1 MKRIIRATGVGAK
14 VVADE
19 WRVLRDSETALQLA
33 AGEPDTPMMPT
44 ILPLPVWRQRRE
56 SGHQLDPATTGVWIA
71 SDDEYED
78 FAGELLGLPL
88 IAVDFP
94 SFRDGRGYS
103 VAYLLRTRYGYCGEL
118 RAIGDVLRDQLFYMH
133 RCGFDSFE
141 VRADKD
147 IQDALKGLTAY
158 TIRYQGS
165 VDDPVPLFRKRAE
178 TAPALPDDHWEP

>member
-1 MKRIIRATGVGAK
+1 MKHIIRVLPAGADI
-14 VVADE
+14 VVDE
-19 WRVLRDSETALQLA
+19 WLLLHDSETALSRLA
-33 AGEPDTPMMPT
+33 EHAMQRV
-44 ILPLPVWRQRRE
+44 ILPLPLWRTLRDGTE
-56 SGHQLDPATTGVWIA
+56 SFDPSSTGVWIA

-78 FAGELLGLPL
+78 VACELLDLPL

-103 VAYLLRTRYGYCGEL
+103 VAYLLRTRYGFRGEL
-118 RAIGDVLRDQLFYMH
+118 RAIGDVLRDQLFYMR

-147 IQDALKGLTAY
+147 IRDALKGLAAY

-178 TAPALPDDHWEP
+178 AAPSLPDEHWEP

>member
-1 MKRIIRATGVGAK
+1 MNTIIRVMPGGAQI
-14 VVADE
+14 VADH
-19 WRVLRDSETALQLA
+19 WQVLRDIDAIPLSAI
-33 AGEPDTPMMPT
+33 GSHV
-44 ILPLPVWRQRRE
+44 IVPLPVWRQLKE
-56 SGHQLDPATTGVWIA
+56 YDSSKGTPTIGVWIA

-78 FAGELLGLPL
+78 IADGLTSLPL

-94 SFRDGRGYS
+94 AFRDGRGYS
-103 VAYLLRTRYGYCGEL
+103 VAYLLRTRFGYRGEL

-133 RCGFDSFE
+133 RCGFDSFD

-147 IQDALKGLTAY
+147 IQEALLGLTAY

-178 TAPALPDDHWEP
+178 VSSDIVDDQWEL

>member
-1 MKRIIRATGVGAK
+1 MKKIILATDVDAR
-14 VVADE
+14 VVDDKWITLCE
-19 WRVLRDSETALQLA
+19 SETGLLPLTLERNQ
-33 AGEPDTPMMPT
+33 PV
-44 ILPLPVWRQRRE
+44 ILPLPLWHKLKEQ
-56 SGHQLDPATTGVWIA
+56 GGAFDPAITGVWIA

-78 FAGELLGLPL
+78 IAGELLGLPL

-103 VAYLLRTRYGYCGEL
+103 VAYLLRTRYGYRGEL
-118 RAIGDVLRDQLFYMH
+118 RAIGDVLRDQLFYMR

-147 IQDALKGLTAY
+147 IQDALKGLAAY

-178 TAPALPDDHWEP
+178 AAPALPDEHWEP